1 MLVVRVQLLRSCVCD
16 VFQKGLGTK
25 CSPALPSSSSRLF
38 SLLLV
43 LQYFSLS
50 LFSSVVQTVARSFF
64 WPTSSFYIREENLD
78 FYLPTEGISSIGNLG
93 KREILLSRS
102 NLVKIRVSLMI
113 FDIRVF
119 RGRTSIF
126 WIGGSEIKI
135 YIFIFIS

>member
-1 MLVVRVQLLRSCVCD
+1 MLVVRVAFALVCLRRFSKGIRYQVLTCPPFFFFSSLLSS
-16 VFQKGLGTK
+16 T
-25 CSPALPSSSSRLF
+25 CSPVFL
-38 SLLLV
+38 
-43 LQYFSLS
+43 SLS